1 MCLGD
6 CETIPRPDYGL
17 DCDGTPGPCRAL
29 SPHPSQRFSPMRG
42 QPQRFTLRAVFWG
55 WPYLCSSW
63 GSSELVSHCHALP
76 CPAHGTPAPNSH
88 PHGRARLALLLGFQ
102 GGEMDR
108 PKSWLPCWSLSTST
122 CSLISAALGWSLAP
136 GTAVGNLGLW
146 VRSGPSL

>member
-1 MCLGD
+1 
-6 CETIPRPDYGL
+6 
-17 DCDGTPGPCRAL
+17 
-29 SPHPSQRFSPMRG
+29 MRG

-108 PKSWLPCWSLSTST
+108 PCRQIKGET
-122 CSLISAALGWSLAP
+122 
-136 GTAVGNLGLW
+136 
-146 VRSGPSL
+146 R